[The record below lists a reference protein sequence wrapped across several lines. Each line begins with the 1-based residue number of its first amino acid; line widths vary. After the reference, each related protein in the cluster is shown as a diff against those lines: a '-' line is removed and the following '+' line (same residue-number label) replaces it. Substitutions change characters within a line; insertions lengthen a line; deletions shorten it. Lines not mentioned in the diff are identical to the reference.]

1 MANLAAFFY
10 QNIYWKSL
18 KNPERILK
26 SSDFGNDNTFCL
38 LTDKKSL
45 EFLLLVVKMKTL
57 ELFKNSRLHLLF
69 CKFYS
74 MYFIML

>member
-38 LTDKKSL
+38 LTDKKSS
-45 EFLLLVVKMKTL
+45 EFLNNSCSKNEDFGTL
-57 ELFKNSRLHLLF
+57 
-69 CKFYS
+69 
-74 MYFIML
+74 